1 MRLVDEFR
9 NPQLLE
15 KVRQQLPGADAPP
28 AVLMEVCG
36 THTMA
41 IARYGLRSLL
51 PKQVRLVSGPG
62 CPVCV
67 THQRDIDICLAL
79 ASVPNVTIA
88 TFGDMMRVPG
98 THSSLEQQRASGSDV
113 RMVYSPMDAVRLA
126 EAHPN
131 REVVFLGVG
140 FETTA
145 PAVAASI
152 LEASRI
158 GLRNFSVYCAHKLIP
173 PALEA
178 LAQAPELQI
187 DGFILPGHVSTIL
200 GLEPYRFL
208 AEKYGK
214 ACVVTGF
221 EPLDIAIGMAM
232 LLERIKNQNPGLD
245 IQYTRV
251 VRPTATQQQEKPC
264 TEYSNPSIR
273 IGAALEPYQTAAW
286 QSEASLH
293 IWMQSSNLQTEY
305 RNPIPQ
311 NQRFVCAAVY
321 CAAPPCQ
328 QTASSSAQHAPRPPQ
343 WGRAWCQAREPAPL
357 FTGTC
362 DE

>member
-15 KVRQQLPGADAPP
+15 KVRQQLPGADTPP

-98 THSSLEQQRASGSDV
+98 TNSSLEQQRASGSDV

-131 REVVFLGVG
+131 RDVVFLGVG

-178 LAQAPELQI
+178 LAQAPDLQI

-251 VRPTATQQQEKPC
+251 VRPDGNPTARKTMYRVFEPADSDWRGLGTIPNSGLAIRSEFAHMDAKLKFADRIPEPVSAEPALC
-264 TEYSNPSIR
+264 MCGSILR
-273 IGAALEPYQTAAW
+273 GAALPTDCQLFGTACTPTSPVGPCMVS
-286 QSEASLH
+286 SEG
-293 IWMQSSNLQTEY
+293 T
-305 RNPIPQ
+305 
-311 NQRFVCAAVY
+311 CAAFY
-321 CAAPPCQ
+321 
-328 QTASSSAQHAPRPPQ
+328 RYM
-343 WGRAWCQAREPAPL
+343 R
-357 FTGTC
+357 
-362 DE
+362 

>member
-15 KVRQQLPGADAPP
+15 KVRQQLPSADAPP

-41 IARYGLRSLL
+41 IARYGLRSFL

-67 THQRDIDICLAL
+67 THQRDIDTCLAL
-79 ASVPNVTIA
+79 TDVPNVIIA

-98 THSSLEQQRASGSDV
+98 TYSSLEQQRASGSDV

-131 REVVFLGVG
+131 REVIFLGVG

-152 LEASRI
+152 LEADRI
-158 GLRNFSVYCAHKLIP
+158 GLHNFSVYCAHKLIP

-178 LAQAPELQI
+178 LAQAPDLQI

-232 LLERIKNQNPGLD
+232 LLERIQNRNPGLD

-251 VRPTATQQQEKPC
+251 VRPDGNPTARRIMYRVFKPADSDWRGIG
-264 TEYSNPSIR
+264 TIPNSGLVIR
-273 IGAALEPYQTAAW
+273 SEFAHMDAKLKFADQIPKQDSMEPESCMCGSVLRGAALPTDCRLFGTACTPASPVGPCMVS
-286 QSEASLH
+286 SEG
-293 IWMQSSNLQTEY
+293 T
-305 RNPIPQ
+305 
-311 NQRFVCAAVY
+311 CAAFY
-321 CAAPPCQ
+321 
-328 QTASSSAQHAPRPPQ
+328 RYM
-343 WGRAWCQAREPAPL
+343 R
-357 FTGTC
+357 
-362 DE
+362 